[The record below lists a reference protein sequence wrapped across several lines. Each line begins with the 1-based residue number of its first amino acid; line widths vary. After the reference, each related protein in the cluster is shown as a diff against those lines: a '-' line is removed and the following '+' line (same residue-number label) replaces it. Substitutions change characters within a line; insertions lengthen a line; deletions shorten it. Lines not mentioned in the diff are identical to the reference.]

1 MIVLFFGLDPS
12 VGVGVPDDA
21 LPNVAQL
28 RAEDRTAA
36 EATIAQLLP
45 NGRLKQRLEQLMPQ
59 CQDMVRELKG
69 AAARHFLGKLDS
81 RLKFQCQTLAMSI
94 IEFIWQCAAY
104 LVRSQSV
111 SSCVLRGHQLSGFDC
126 CRMVQ
131 PWLATPRAG
140 ICWPFVVN
148 SSASLQ
154 SPLDNA
160 RGIQITF
167 QISRNSFRSG
177 ALSVHPGLSVHL
189 VSPHLPIGPRLRVAT
204 SLDSAAHAHAL
215 ADKRSLRLD
224 IRKKIVADAAASP
237 FFPSSGI
244 CSSDD
249 SIAGPSPPSAVDATK
264 GAAAGSAISGAVGGL
279 LCLLERAVE
288 QCSCVPMIV
297 VLWTLQGDLDSA
309 FLRRFNASTICTVVE
324 FDHCVHPFVEFAM
337 PPAWEF
343 YPTPSE
349 AGAELHA
356 AVDTCRKGSPRV
368 CRHEKF
374 PARSKERELPPE
386 YQNTEDFV
394 SRLSVSFDS
403 FLVTELSSSK
413 EMDVYKLLASFG
425 YNLWWFAIGH
435 LLWTVCRLRLCH
447 PLSPNGS
454 AKGNGSANN
463 KVSPKSP
470 MVPPTVGAAAAAT
483 NSTTTTTMANNVIN
497 AMANS
502 MPPNSIANANSMA
515 NAMATISP
523 KERNS
528 ENISTTNS
536 VPFAAANHALPSTFI
551 EQPPKMGVHPLSPPR
566 ALPRAGARQL
576 PPLTIGRGG
585 VGNSEMATIMT
596 DDGGTEPTNHCRDGE
611 EEPPQR
617 RRRGP
622 KLALDELDG

>member
-1 MIVLFFGLDPS
+1 MAIGDLLKRLFCFFGLDPS

-28 RAEDRTAA
+28 GAEDRTAA

-59 CQDMVRELKG
+59 CQDM
-69 AAARHFLGKLDS
+69 
-81 RLKFQCQTLAMSI
+81 
-94 IEFIWQCAAY
+94 
-104 LVRSQSV
+104 V

-204 SLDSAAHAHAL
+204 SLDSAANAHAL

-224 IRKKIVADAAASP
+224 IRKEIVADAAASP

-264 GAAAGSAISGAVGGL
+264 GATAGNAITVGAVGGL

-324 FDHCVHPFVEFAM
+324 FDHCVHPFVEFSM

-368 CRHEKF
+368 CRHENF

-403 FLVTELSSSK
+403 FLVTEMSSSK

-454 AKGNGSANN
+454 AKVNGSATN

-551 EQPPKMGVHPLSPPR
+551 EQPPKVHKQMGVHPLSPPR

-585 VGNSEMATIMT
+585 VGNSEMTTIMT
-596 DDGGTEPTNHCRDGE
+596 DDGGTEPTNYCPAGD